1 LTALDPTLACGDRII
16 RRPVQHH
23 IDDRV
28 ERARRKLFRAAMK
41 FPAALLTRPSSGR
54 SRQISSNMASTLSGC
69 CKSHTIWDGVASR
82 CLPFLH
88 GIFENF
94 LPASTYYYFGTQFDK
109 AVPKL
114 LPIPVPPPVISISG
128 PSRHRLRT
136 CASSQNKTR
145 SRASAHTID
154 STCNV
159 RRFACYGNS
168 IVFCNVRL

>member
-41 FPAALLTRPSSGR
+41 FPTALLTRPSSGR

-109 AVPKL
+109 AMPKL
-114 LPIPVPPPVISISG
+114 LPIPVPPPVISIFWSF
-128 PSRHRLRT
+128 
-136 CASSQNKTR
+136 KT
-145 SRASAHTID
+145 SFA
-154 STCNV
+154 NV
-159 RRFACYGNS
+159 RILPKQDAVAGFRAHN
-168 IVFCNVRL
+168 